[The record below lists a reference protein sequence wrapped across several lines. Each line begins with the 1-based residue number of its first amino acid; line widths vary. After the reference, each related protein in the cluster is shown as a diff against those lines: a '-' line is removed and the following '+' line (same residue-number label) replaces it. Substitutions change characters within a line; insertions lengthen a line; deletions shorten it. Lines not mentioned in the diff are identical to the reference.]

1 MPPSRYLSSTEACSE
16 LGIRPQTLYSYVSR
30 GLVRSETGDQ
40 RRRTRQ
46 YHREDIERLRHQKEL
61 RAHPEAAAGR
71 ALRAGDPVLESA
83 LSRIDDDDLH
93 YRGISVGELAR
104 GGTAEEVAALL
115 WTGDR
120 SRLIEGFTG
129 EIRMQ
134 GVGPGLGAELA
145 PLSAIERMQALL
157 PVIAAADPAAYA
169 TAPPQIHRCGA
180 RILRLM
186 TLIAAGRARTH
197 HGISRTLQ
205 TAWLPGR
212 PETTPLIEAA
222 LILCAD
228 HELNVSTFTCRTVAS
243 SGASLYAVV
252 TAGLS
257 ALQGPRHGGSTG
269 RLEALWDEA
278 EASGAGETVDSRL
291 RRGDPVEGFGHVVY
305 RGVDPRAKIL
315 MGLLDEAVPEA
326 RQLETARALIEEVGK
341 RTGLSHNVDLA
352 LVALRRALGLER
364 GGALLVFCLGRTI
377 GWIAH
382 AIEQYQTGRLI
393 RPRARYT
400 GPDPGSMSATATAS
414 AATPPRR
421 RR

>member
-1 MPPSRYLSSTEACSE
+1 MAPSRYLSSTEACSE

-46 YHREDIERLRHQKEL
+46 YHREDIERLRHQKEV

-83 LSRIDDDDLH
+83 LSRIDDDDLY

-104 GGTAEEVAALL
+104 ESTAEEVAALL

-120 SRLIEGFTG
+120 SGPMEGFAG
-129 EIRMQ
+129 EVRLE
-134 GVGPGLGAELA
+134 GVSPRLGAELA
-145 PLSAIERMQALL
+145 PLSTVERMQALL

-169 TAPPQIHRCGA
+169 TAPPQVHRGGA

-186 TLIAAGRARTH
+186 TLIAAGRAQTGS
-197 HGISRTLQ
+197 GIARTLQ
-205 TAWLPGR
+205 TTWLPGR
-212 PETTPLIEAA
+212 PETTRLIEAA

-278 EASGAGETVDSRL
+278 EASGVAETIASRL
-291 RRGDPVEGFGHVVY
+291 RRGDTVEGFGHVVY
-305 RGVDPRAKIL
+305 RGVDPRATIL
-315 MGLLDEAVPEA
+315 VELLEEAVPDA
-326 RQLETARALIEEVGK
+326 RELGTAKALIDEVGK
-341 RTGLSHNVDLA
+341 RTGLSQNVDLA

-364 GGALLVFCLGRTI
+364 GAALLLFCLGRTI

-400 GPDPGSMSATATAS
+400 GPDPQQGD
-414 AATPPRR
+414 
-421 RR
+421 

>member
-1 MPPSRYLSSTEACSE
+1 MAPSRYLSSTEACSE

-30 GLVRSETGDQ
+30 GLIRSETGDQ

-46 YHREDIERLRHQKEL
+46 YYREDIERLRHQKEL

-83 LSRIDDDDLH
+83 LSRIDDDDLY

-104 GGTAEEVAALL
+104 ESTAEEVAALL

-120 SRLIEGFTG
+120 SKPIEEFAGDIRLEGVSPVL
-129 EIRMQ
+129 E
-134 GVGPGLGAELA
+134 AELA
-145 PLSAIERMQALL
+145 PLSAVERMQALL
-157 PVIAAADPAAYA
+157 PVIGAADPAAYA
-169 TAPPQIHRCGA
+169 TAPPHIHRCGA
-180 RILRLM
+180 RIFRLM
-186 TLIAAGRARTH
+186 ALMAAGRAQTGHR
-197 HGISRTLQ
+197 IARTLQ
-205 TAWLPGR
+205 SAWLPGR
-212 PETTPLIEAA
+212 PETTRLMEAA

-243 SGASLYAVV
+243 SGAGLYAVV

-278 EASGAGETVDSRL
+278 EANGAGETIASRL
-291 RRGDPVEGFGHVVY
+291 RRGDAIEGFGHVVY

-315 MGLLDEAVPEA
+315 MELLEEAVPEA
-326 RQLETARALIEEVGK
+326 LELRTARELIEEVGK

-352 LVALRRALGLER
+352 LVALRRALGLEK
-364 GGALLVFCLGRTI
+364 GAALLLFCLGRTI

-382 AIEQYQTGRLI
+382 AMEQYQTGRLI
-393 RPRARYT
+393 RPRAKYT
-400 GPDPGSMSATATAS
+400 GPDPKKGS
-414 AATPPRR
+414 
-421 RR
+421 

>member
-1 MPPSRYLSSTEACSE
+1 MIDDCTTE

-30 GLVRSETGDQ
+30 GLVRSESGDQ
-40 RRRTRQ
+40 QRRTRQ
-46 YHREDIERLRHQKEL
+46 YYREDIERLRHQKEV

-83 LSRIDDDDLH
+83 LSRIDDDDLY

-104 GGTAEEVAALL
+104 ESTAEEVAALL

-120 SRLIEGFTG
+120 SRSIEEFAG
-129 EIRMQ
+129 EVRLE
-134 GVGPGLGAELA
+134 GVSPGLSAELA
-145 PLSAIERMQALL
+145 PLSAVERMQAQL
-157 PVIAAADPAAYA
+157 PVIGAADPAAYS
-169 TAPPQIHRCGA
+169 TAPPQIHRGGA
-180 RILRLM
+180 RLLRLM
-186 TLIAAGRARTH
+186 TLMAAGRAQTGRR
-197 HGISRTLQ
+197 IAQTLQ
-205 TAWLPGR
+205 SAWLPGR
-212 PETTPLIEAA
+212 PETTRLIEAA

-243 SGASLYAVV
+243 SGAGLHAVV

-257 ALQGPRHGGSTG
+257 ALQGPRHGGSTW

-278 EASGAGETVDSRL
+278 EANGAGETIASRL
-291 RRGDPVEGFGHVVY
+291 RRGDAIEGFGHVVY

-315 MGLLDEAVPEA
+315 MELLEELVPEA
-326 RQLETARALIEEVGK
+326 RELETARELIEEVGK
-341 RTGLSHNVDLA
+341 RTGLSQNVDLA

-364 GGALLVFCLGRTI
+364 GAALLLFCLGRII

-400 GPDPGSMSATATAS
+400 GPDPKKGN
-414 AATPPRR
+414 
-421 RR
+421 

>member
-1 MPPSRYLSSTEACSE
+1 M
-16 LGIRPQTLYSYVSR
+16 SR
-30 GLVRSETGDQ
+30 GLIRSETGDQ

-46 YHREDIERLRHQKEL
+46 YYREDIERLRHQKEV
-61 RAHPEAAAGR
+61 RAHPEAAAGQ

-83 LSRIDDDDLH
+83 LSRIDDDDLY

-104 GGTAEEVAALL
+104 ESTAEEVAALL

-120 SRLIEGFTG
+120 SLPIEGFAG
-129 EIRMQ
+129 EVRLE
-134 GVGPGLGAELA
+134 GVSPGLSAELA
-145 PLSAIERMQALL
+145 PLSAVERMQALL
-157 PVIAAADPAAYA
+157 PVIGSADPAAYA
-169 TAPPQIHRCGA
+169 TAPPHIHRCGA

-186 TLIAAGRARTH
+186 TLVAAGRAQTGH
-197 HGISRTLQ
+197 PIARTLQ
-205 TAWLPGR
+205 SAWLPGR
-212 PETTPLIEAA
+212 PETTRLMEAA

-278 EASGAGETVDSRL
+278 EANGAGETIASRL
-291 RRGDPVEGFGHVVY
+291 RRGDAIEGFGHVVY

-315 MGLLDEAVPEA
+315 MGLLEEAVPDA
-326 RQLETARALIEEVGK
+326 LELRTARELIEEVGK

-352 LVALRRALGLER
+352 LVALRRALGLEK
-364 GGALLVFCLGRTI
+364 GTALMLFCLGRTI

-400 GPDPGSMSATATAS
+400 GPDPKKGN
-414 AATPPRR
+414 
-421 RR
+421 

>member
-1 MPPSRYLSSTEACSE
+1 MAPSRYLSSTEACSE

-30 GLVRSETGDQ
+30 GLVRSESGDQ

-71 ALRAGDPVLESA
+71 ALRAGEPVLESA
-83 LSRIDDDDLH
+83 LSRIDDDDLY
-93 YRGISVGELAR
+93 YRGISVGDLAR
-104 GGTAEEVAALL
+104 QSTAEEVAALL

-120 SRLIEGFTG
+120 SRAIEGFAG
-129 EIRMQ
+129 DIRLES
-134 GVGPGLGAELA
+134 VGPALGAELA
-145 PLSAIERMQALL
+145 SLSAVERMQTLL
-157 PVIAAADPAAYA
+157 PVSGAADPAAYA
-169 TAPPQIHRCGA
+169 RSPRQVQRCGA

-186 TLIAAGRARTH
+186 TLVAAGRPQTGRRIAP
-197 HGISRTLQ
+197 TLQ
-205 TAWLPGR
+205 NAWLPGR
-212 PETTPLIEAA
+212 PETTRLLEAA

-243 SGASLYAVV
+243 SGAGLYAVV

-278 EASGAGETVDSRL
+278 EANGPGETIASRL

-315 MGLLDEAVPEA
+315 LELLEEAVPEA
-326 RQLETARALIEEVGK
+326 PELETAGALIEEVAK
-341 RTGLSHNVDLA
+341 RTGLSQNVDLA
-352 LVALRRALGLER
+352 LVALRRALELER
-364 GGALLVFCLGRTI
+364 GAALLLFCLGRTI

-393 RPRARYT
+393 RPRAKYT
-400 GPDPGSMSATATAS
+400 GPDPQKGN
-414 AATPPRR
+414 
-421 RR
+421 

>member
-30 GLVRSETGDQ
+30 GLVRSEIGDQ

-83 LSRIDDDDLH
+83 LSRIDDDDLF

-104 GGTAEEVAALL
+104 ESTAEEVAALL

-120 SRLIEGFTG
+120 SRPIEGFAG
-129 EIRMQ
+129 GIQLE
-134 GVGPGLGAELA
+134 GVGPALDAELA

-157 PVIAAADPAAYA
+157 PVIGAADPAAYA
-169 TAPPQIHRCGA
+169 TAPSRIHRSGA

-186 TLIAAGRARTH
+186 TLIVAGRTRTGS
-197 HGISRTLQ
+197 GIARTLQ
-205 TAWLPGR
+205 TAWLPER
-212 PETTPLIEAA
+212 PETTRLLEAA

-243 SGASLYAVV
+243 SGAGLHAVV

-278 EASGAGETVDSRL
+278 EASGAGETIASRL
-291 RRGDPVEGFGHVVY
+291 RRGDHVEGFGHVVY
-305 RGVDPRAKIL
+305 RGVDPRARIL
-315 MGLLDEAVPEA
+315 FELLEEAVPEA
-326 RQLETARALIEEVGK
+326 LELQIARELIGEVGK

-352 LVALRRALGLER
+352 LVVLRRALGLER
-364 GGALLVFCLGRTI
+364 GAALLLFCLGRTI

-400 GPDPGSMSATATAS
+400 GPDPQKGN
-414 AATPPRR
+414 
-421 RR
+421 

>member
-1 MPPSRYLSSTEACSE
+1 MAPSRYLSSTEACAE

-30 GLVRSETGDQ
+30 GLIRSETGDQ

-46 YHREDIERLRHQKEL
+46 YYREDIERLRHQKEV
-61 RAHPEAAAGR
+61 RAHPEAAAGQ

-83 LSRIDDDDLH
+83 LSRIDDDDLY

-104 GGTAEEVAALL
+104 ESTTEEVAALL

-120 SRLIEGFTG
+120 SKPIEEFAGEVRLEG
-129 EIRMQ
+129 
-134 GVGPGLGAELA
+134 VSPGLGAELA
-145 PLSAIERMQALL
+145 PLSAVERMQALL
-157 PVIAAADPAAYA
+157 PVIGAADPAAYA
-169 TAPPQIHRCGA
+169 TAPPHIHRCGA
-180 RILRLM
+180 RIFRLM
-186 TLIAAGRARTH
+186 ALMAAGRAQTGHR
-197 HGISRTLQ
+197 IARTLQ
-205 TAWLPGR
+205 SAWLPGR
-212 PETTPLIEAA
+212 PETTRLMEAA

-243 SGASLYAVV
+243 SGAGLYAVV

-278 EASGAGETVDSRL
+278 EANGAGETIASRL
-291 RRGDPVEGFGHVVY
+291 RRGDAIEGFGHVVY

-315 MGLLDEAVPEA
+315 MELLEEAVPEA
-326 RQLETARALIEEVGK
+326 LELRTARELIEEVGK

-352 LVALRRALGLER
+352 LVALRRALGLEK
-364 GGALLVFCLGRTI
+364 GAALLLFCLGRTI

-382 AIEQYQTGRLI
+382 AMEQYRTGRLI
-393 RPRARYT
+393 RPRAKYT
-400 GPDPGSMSATATAS
+400 GPDPKKGS
-414 AATPPRR
+414 
-421 RR
+421 